1 MARRLIIIAVILI
14 LSLVLYF
21 TGLSFTGLSRP
32 EPAQWASAS
41 SSEDQAYQWFR
52 KNTAARLRGVAVVVH
67 GLNLKPE
74 RMQTV
79 IADLNSAGI
88 DVLNVS
94 LRGHGRNFTWN
105 GSISLDEARLE
116 SFRNVSYRLWLDEVR
131 GAYLKAR
138 QRAAE
143 KKVPLFFVGYSLGGL
158 LGCNLL
164 LTDSTVSYDRLILFA
179 PALSM
184 TAESYLLKPLMPFP
198 NLVIDSLAPVSYRS
212 NDGTPM
218 AAYKAVFEAVEYF
231 HNNAD
236 PRLNIPTAVFLDEK
250 DEFISSSRLQE
261 TVARRDLHRWRIH
274 RVQKGPDGSERLS
287 HHMLID
293 EAGVG
298 RDTWRQMTAVMKQYV
313 TMKDD

>member
-1 MARRLIIIAVILI
+1 MARRFIIIIGILI
-14 LSLVLYF
+14 LSPVLYF
-21 TGLSFTGLSRP
+21 TGLSFTGSPRP
-32 EPAQWASAS
+32 DTSQWVSAS
-41 SSEDQAYQWFR
+41 DSEDQAYQWFR
-52 KNTAARLRGVAVVVH
+52 KNRAARLRGVAVVVH

-74 RMQTV
+74 RMQSV

-94 LRGHGRNFTWN
+94 LRGHGRNFAWN
-105 GSISLDEARLE
+105 GSIPLDEARLE
-116 SFRNVSYRLWLDEVR
+116 TFRNVSYRLWLDEVR

-138 QRAAE
+138 QLAAE
-143 KKVPLFFVGYSLGGL
+143 RKVPLFFVGYSLGGL

-164 LTDSTVSYDRLILFA
+164 LTDPHVAYDRLILFA

-184 TAESYLLKPLMPFP
+184 TVESYLLKPLMPFP

-218 AAYKAVFEAVEYF
+218 AAYRAVFDAV
-231 HNNAD
+231 AD
-236 PRLNIPTAVFLDEK
+236 FEKNSGSRLNMPTVVFVDEK
-250 DEFISSSRLQE
+250 DEFISTAGLQDA
-261 TVARRDLHRWRIH
+261 VARRNLDRWRIH
-274 RVQKGPDGSERLS
+274 KVQKGPDGSEKLS

-298 RDTWRQMTAVMKQYV
+298 KETWRQMTAVMKQYV
-313 TMKDD
+313 TMRD

>member
-1 MARRLIIIAVILI
+1 MARRLFMIIGILI
-14 LSLVLYF
+14 ISPVIYF
-21 TGLSFTGLSRP
+21 TGLSFTGPARF
-32 EPAQWASAS
+32 EPAGEISGVS
-41 SSEDQAYQWFR
+41 TEDQAYQWFR
-52 KNTAARLRGVAVVVH
+52 KGRTARLRGVAIVVH

-74 RMQTV
+74 RMEAV
-79 IADLNSAGI
+79 IAELNREGI

-94 LRGHGRNFTWN
+94 LKGHGRNFAWN
-105 GSISLDEARLE
+105 GAIPMEEARLDT
-116 SFRNVSYRLWLDEVR
+116 FRNVSYRLWLDEVR

-158 LGCNLL
+158 MGCNLL
-164 LTDSTVSYDRLILFA
+164 LADPGVAYDRLILFA

-198 NLVIDSLAPVSYRS
+198 NLVIDSLSPVSYRS

-218 AAYKAVFEAVEYF
+218 AAYRAVFDAVEYF
-231 HNNAD
+231 HNNAG
-236 PRLNIPTAVFLDEK
+236 PRLNIPTAVFVDEK

-261 TVARRDLHRWRIH
+261 TVSRRNLDRWRIH
-274 RVQKGPDGSERLS
+274 WVQKGPDGNDKLS

-298 RDTWRQMTAVMKQYV
+298 RDTWRQMTAVLRQQV
-313 TMKDD
+313 SMKD

>member
-1 MARRLIIIAVILI
+1 MARRLIITICILI
-14 LSLVLYF
+14 LSPVLYF
-21 TGLSFTGLSRP
+21 TGLSFTGSPRP
-32 EPAQWASAS
+32 DPVQWVSAGG
-41 SSEDQAYQWFR
+41 SEDQAYQWFR
-52 KNTAARLRGVAVVVH
+52 KNRTERLRGVAVVVH

-88 DVLNVS
+88 DVINVS
-94 LRGHGRNFTWN
+94 LRGHGRNFAWN
-105 GSISLDEARLE
+105 DTIPLDEARLE
-116 SFRNVSYRLWLDEVR
+116 TFRNVSYRLWLDEVR

-164 LTDSTVSYDRLILFA
+164 LTDPHVAYDRLILFA

-198 NLVIDSLAPVSYRS
+198 NLVIDSLSPVSYRS

-218 AAYKAVFEAVEYF
+218 AAYRAVFDAVEYF
-231 HNNAD
+231 QNNAD
-236 PRLNIPTAVFLDEK
+236 PRLNIPAAVFVDEK
-250 DEFISSSRLQE
+250 DEFISSTRLQE
-261 TVARRDLHRWRIH
+261 TVARRNLDRWRIH
-274 RVQKGPDGSERLS
+274 WVQKGPDGDEKLA

-298 RDTWRQMTAVMKQYV
+298 RDTWRQMTAVMKQFV
-313 TMKDD
+313 TMKD